1 MNKSPDWTMTNGE
14 FRFFFEKI
22 LAGCKNVKKDSGCH
36 KDAKILATLII
47 KDCNAA
53 IKKAQEK

>member
-1 MNKSPDWTMTNGE
+1 MTNGE